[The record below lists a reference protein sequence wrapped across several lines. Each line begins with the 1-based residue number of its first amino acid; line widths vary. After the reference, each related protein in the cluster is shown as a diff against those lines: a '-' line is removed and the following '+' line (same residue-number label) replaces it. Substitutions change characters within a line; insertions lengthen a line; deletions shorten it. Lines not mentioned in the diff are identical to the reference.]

1 MSFLLEKEK
10 GKGKQK
16 KRTSKGRG
24 LEAIYS
30 LDFAKYTIDT
40 MEWIPMSTC
49 KGQCRLLLFIDMNDV
64 K

>member
-49 KGQCRLLLFIDMNDV
+49 KRTVQITLIY
-64 K
+64 